1 MWEIETAFITAYI
14 EAVGQAFTAFMPLWS
29 ATVGLF
35 LAFAIAN
42 MVRFFLSRTVKQ

>member
-1 MWEIETAFITAYI
+1 MWEIEINFIGEYVA
-14 EAVGQAFTAFMPLWS
+14 AVGQAFDAFMPLWS
-29 ATVGLF
+29 ATVGMF

>member
-1 MWEIETAFITAYI
+1 MWNIDSSFVTAYVD
-14 EAVGQAFTAFMPLWS
+14 AVGQAFTAFLPLWS

-42 MVRFFLSRTVKQ
+42 MIRFFLSRTVR